1 MSIEIGDR
9 LKWIETIYG
18 KQSSDVFF
26 VEGADDITGSRKDGE
41 SHVAERDD
49 FDGRANRKIFR
60 FPFSGLGNLN
70 RIPNH
75 LP

>member
-26 VEGADDITGSRKDGE
+26 VEGADDITDYG
-41 SHVAERDD
+41 VAEGWRISC
-49 FDGRANRKIFR
+49 GRER
-60 FPFSGLGNLN
+60 
-70 RIPNH
+70 
-75 LP
+75 